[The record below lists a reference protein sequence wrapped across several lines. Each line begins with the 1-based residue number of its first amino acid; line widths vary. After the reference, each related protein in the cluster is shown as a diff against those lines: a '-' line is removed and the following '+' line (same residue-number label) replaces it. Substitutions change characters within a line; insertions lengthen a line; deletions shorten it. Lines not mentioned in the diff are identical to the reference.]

1 MMQKVPLGTV
11 LFGTLFKKG
20 AKKNRPQWHLLLYL
34 WHDSVFE
41 FERGDGAARG

>member
-20 AKKNRPQWHLLLYL
+20 AKKNRPQWHLLL
-34 WHDSVFE
+34 FE